1 MTRPWP
7 STQDFDPW
15 FHRNSDRF
23 PNSAILAGNS
33 VSWSDGVDMDDR
45 DHVELMHKLADLR
58 TAHRDLDDAI
68 DALVAAGNRD
78 QLQMQRLKK
87 QKLALKDDI
96 SRIESAL
103 VPDII
108 A

>member
-1 MTRPWP
+1 
-7 STQDFDPW
+7 
-15 FHRNSDRF
+15 
-23 PNSAILAGNS
+23 
-33 VSWSDGVDMDDR
+33 MDDR
-45 DHVELMHKLADLR
+45 DLVELMHKLADLR

-68 DALVAAGNRD
+68 DALVMAGNRD

-87 QKLALKDDI
+87 RKLALKDDI
-96 SRIESAL
+96 ARIESAL